1 MILCDEEGMLARHF
15 IIHDACLSG
24 RAPDRAQLLPR
35 RPRVATLL
43 ASVCVLLRSYPGLLI
58 GAAGGGGEISDA
70 QRGPAAASAPPQ
82 LRLRGGGLIKK
93 KSKAGHAVRKAKK
106 RGLWYARG
114 EAHGARRSGVVAC
127 AAATP
132 SSACCP

>member
-1 MILCDEEGMLARHF
+1 MKGVLARHLV
-15 IIHDACLSG
+15 IHDDCLSG
-24 RAPDRAQLLPR
+24 RAPDRAQPLPR

-43 ASVCVLLRSYPGLLI
+43 ASVCVLLLSYPGLLI
-58 GAAGGGGEISDA
+58 GAADGGGGAVSDA

-127 AAATP
+127 AVGTP
-132 SSACCP
+132 ASACCP

>member
-1 MILCDEEGMLARHF
+1 MRLRLG
-15 IIHDACLSG
+15 
-24 RAPDRAQLLPR
+24 
-35 RPRVATLL
+35 TLL
-43 ASVCVLLRSYPGLLI
+43 ASVCLLLLSYPGLLI
-58 GAAGGGGEISDA
+58 GAAGGGGGAVSDA
-70 QRGPAAASAPPQ
+70 QRGPAAASHPPQ